1 LTPKGKYSYIFH
13 RALSTPTTTL
23 GPQVCARLLDA
34 GLTDPR
40 DIAAFFSAL
49 LGSLGELLTSRV
61 AAELKQV

>member
-1 LTPKGKYSYIFH
+1 
-13 RALSTPTTTL
+13 
-23 GPQVCARLLDA
+23 VCARLLDA